1 MTNSDIQA
9 DVTAR
14 ILEALESNLLP
25 WRRGWKCSPNAGLCT
40 SLSTGNEYAGVNQ
53 ILLQLASWK
62 SGFESKW
69 WGTYRQ
75 IQKAGSNVKRG
86 ERGTRIVLYKAVE
99 RRCVD
104 GDVEERADNF
114 LIMKSFVVFNAEQSR
129 DLDRFH
135 VTDVPDST
143 STFERHEQAE
153 ELIRA
158 SSCTFNFNGSKAF
171 YCPESD
177 EITMPR
183 RETFESAETFL
194 KTALHELCHHAE
206 SRTGFDR
213 SKAENSYSF
222 GELAAEM
229 GSCFLMARL
238 QLETR
243 SSIEN
248 SAAYLQHWLR
258 AIRQDNRFIFR
269 AASQAQ
275 KAADFIWSR
284 AVCPIEVPDVMS
296 VMTPA

>member
-9 DVTAR
+9 DVTGR
-14 ILEALESNLLP
+14 ILEALQTDLLP

-40 SLSTGNEYAGVNQ
+40 SLSTGNEYAGINQ
-53 ILLQLASWK
+53 LLLQLASWK
-62 SGFESKW
+62 SNFTSKW

-99 RRCVD
+99 HRSVD
-104 GDVEERADNF
+104 GDDEERDDNIF
-114 LIMKSFVVFNAEQSR
+114 LIMKSFVVFNAEQCR

-135 VTDVPDST
+135 VNDISNGVSD
-143 STFERHEQAE
+143 FERHEQAE

-158 SSCTFNFNGSKAF
+158 SGCTFNFNGSKAF
-171 YCPESD
+171 YCPQTD
-177 EITMPR
+177 EITMPH
-183 RETFESAETFL
+183 RENFESVECFYET
-194 KTALHELCHHAE
+194 AMHELCHHAE
-206 SRTGFDR
+206 NRTGFDR
-213 SKAENSYSF
+213 SKNSYGF
-222 GELAAEM
+222 GELCAEM

-238 QLETR
+238 QLETQR
-243 SSIEN
+243 TIEN

-275 KAADFIWSR
+275 RAADFIWSR
-284 AVCPIEVPDVMS
+284 TECPIEIPDVMS
-296 VMTPA
+296 MTPA